1 MLFTWRVLRRGQ
13 RGHGVGQVEVGSDAE
28 LALAGGRVRRG
39 GCPQLLLPPLLV
51 GRRQVAVDQRVQELD
66 DQLSI
71 VWDLS
76 LLVGGHKG
84 RMGGQRRG
92 KRCNYLPL
100 TLCYLFLCLQ
110 KKEKKKKT

>member
-1 MLFTWRVLRRGQ
+1 MLRRGQ

-66 DQLSI
+66 DQLSV

-84 RMGGQRRG
+84 RTGGG
-92 KRCNYLPL
+92 AKKRE
-100 TLCYLFLCLQ
+100 TLQLLAINITLSLSMLAKKR
-110 KKEKKKKT
+110 KKEICIHI